1 MTTIKLALDWFINS
15 LHTGIIIAQ
24 EKNWFAESSI
34 VLSLVSPEADGYATD
49 TLQKLMKGSV
59 DIAICP
65 PELLI
70 EAYQKSN
77 RDYIAV
83 AALLQP
89 QATGFAVRTT
99 SSGEVPRYAALQL
112 PYETLIVQQVAK
124 YAKLS
129 TPQAITIDRLDT
141 WEAFKNKE
149 AELCWG
155 FQPWEGAEMETNN
168 ILGRWLPLHEA
179 GIPYPNCP
187 LLVCKKSWAY
197 QNRQLLKTLLHVV
210 GAGFYFAHDHIRE
223 AIDILVQR
231 IPQREHF
238 HEKMLFKSVVA
249 TNQSSLDIF
258 EHWGTIQIP
267 LFRQYLNWL
276 GENGALHFQ
285 INADEMLTNEFVA

>member
-15 LHTGIIIAQ
+15 LHIGIIIAQ

-34 VLSLVSPEADGYATD
+34 SLSLVSPEMDNYATN
-49 TLQKLMKGSV
+49 TLQKLLQGEV

-77 RDYIAV
+77 RDYVAV
-83 AALLQP
+83 ATLLQP
-89 QATGFAVRTT
+89 HATGFAIRTAAGT
-99 SSGEVPRYAALQL
+99 PRYADLQL

-129 TPQAITIDRLDT
+129 IPQTVIVDKLDT

-155 FQPWEGAEMETNN
+155 FQPWEGVEMETNN
-168 ILGRWLPLHEA
+168 ISGRWLPLHEA

-187 LLVCKKSWAY
+187 LIVCKKSWAR
-197 QNRQLLKTLLHVV
+197 QNSRLLKTFLHVIS
-210 GAGFYFAHDHIRE
+210 AGFYFARDHIRE
-223 AIDILVQR
+223 AIDILVKY
-231 IPQREHF
+231 IPQRAHF

-249 TNQSSLDIF
+249 TNQFSLDIF
-258 EHWGTIQIP
+258 EHWGTLQIP

-276 GENGALHFQ
+276 GENGALYFQ
-285 INADEMLTNEFVA
+285 VDAEEMLTNEFVA

>member
-15 LHTGIIIAQ
+15 LHIGIIIAQ

-34 VLSLVSPEADGYATD
+34 SLSLVSPEMDNYATN
-49 TLQKLMKGSV
+49 TLQKLLQGEV

-77 RDYIAV
+77 RDYVAV
-83 AALLQP
+83 ATLLQP
-89 QATGFAVRTT
+89 HATGFAIRTAAGT
-99 SSGEVPRYAALQL
+99 PRYAALQL

-129 TPQAITIDRLDT
+129 IPQTVIVDKLDT

-155 FQPWEGAEMETNN
+155 FQPWEGVEMETNN
-168 ILGRWLPLHEA
+168 ISGRWLPLHEA

-187 LLVCKKSWAY
+187 LIVCKKSWAR
-197 QNRQLLKTLLHVV
+197 QNSRLLKTFLHVIS
-210 GAGFYFAHDHIRE
+210 AGFYFAHDHIRE
-223 AIDILVQR
+223 AIDILVKY
-231 IPQREHF
+231 IPQRAHF

-249 TNQSSLDIF
+249 TNQFSLDIF
-258 EHWGTIQIP
+258 EHWGTLQIP

-276 GENGALHFQ
+276 GENGALYFQ
-285 INADEMLTNEFVA
+285 VDAEEMLTNEFVA